1 MIATLRTR
9 ARADDR
15 GSIAIELAIL
25 APIVGILL
33 LAVVAVG
40 RVQNSRA
47 DVEGA
52 ARSAARDLSI
62 ARDPGEAIGRARTAA
77 SVTLDVGSPGCRT
90 FSFVAVIEADKVTV
104 TVSCVANL
112 EDAAIL
118 PLPGSMTLEAS
129 ATEVL
134 DKYREKALGFSLS
147 DGGLSGNSTGGGG

>member
-1 MIATLRTR
+1 MITRLR
-9 ARADDR
+9 ARAQADDR

-33 LAVVAVG
+33 LGVVAVG

-62 ARDPGEAIGRARTAA
+62 ARDPVEAIGRARAAA
-77 SVTLDVGSPGCRT
+77 SVMLNVGSPGCQT
-90 FSFVAVIEADKVTV
+90 FSFVPVIEADKVTV

-134 DKYREKALGFSLS
+134 DQHREA
-147 DGGLSGNSTGGGG
+147 TP

>member
-1 MIATLRTR
+1 MIAALRAR
-9 ARADDR
+9 MRADDD

-25 APIVGILL
+25 TPLVGILL

-62 ARDPGEAIGRARTAA
+62 ARDPVEAIGRALA
-77 SVTLDVGSPGCRT
+77 SASAMLNVGSPGCRT
-90 FSFVAVIEADKVTV
+90 FSFVPVIEADKVTV

-129 ATEVL
+129 ATEIL
-134 DKYREKALGFSLS
+134 DRYREAQP
-147 DGGLSGNSTGGGG
+147 

>member
-1 MIATLRTR
+1 MTR
-9 ARADDR
+9 AIRARMRADDR

-62 ARDPGEAIGRARTAA
+62 ARDPVEAIGRARAA
-77 SVTLDVGSPGCRT
+77 AAAMLNVGSPGCQT
-90 FSFVAVIEADKVTV
+90 FSFVPVIEADKVSV
-104 TVSCVANL
+104 TVSCVASL
-112 EDAAIL
+112 QDAAIL

-129 ATEVL
+129 ATEIL
-134 DKYREKALGFSLS
+134 DKYREA
-147 DGGLSGNSTGGGG
+147 TP